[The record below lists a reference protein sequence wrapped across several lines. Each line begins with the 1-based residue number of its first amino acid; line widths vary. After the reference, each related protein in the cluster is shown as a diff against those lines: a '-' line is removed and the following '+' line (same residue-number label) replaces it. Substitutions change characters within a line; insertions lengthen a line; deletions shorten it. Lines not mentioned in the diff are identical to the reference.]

1 MDADV
6 NDQNLHTNDK
16 GKKRWWVGGIPLTTR
31 SFTKLAI
38 SLGSPLF
45 STDSDFTTYVMKRS
59 CDNRLLRDKEI
70 NV

>member
-16 GKKRWWVGGIPLTTR
+16 GKKRWWVDGIPLTTR

-45 STDSDFTTYVMKRS
+45 STDSDLQHM
-59 CDNRLLRDKEI
+59 
-70 NV
+70 

>member
-45 STDSDFTTYVMKRS
+45 STDILIYNICDEKVM
-59 CDNRLLRDKEI
+59 
-70 NV
+70 

>member
-1 MDADV
+1 MNADV

-16 GKKRWWVGGIPLTTR
+16 GEKWWVGGITLTTR

-45 STDSDFTTYVMKRS
+45 STDSDFQHM
-59 CDNRLLRDKEI
+59 
-70 NV
+70 